1 MSDDKINPDH
11 YKSGDIQPI
20 DYMRA
25 KMSEEEFRGFLKGN
39 AIKYLSRAEM
49 KNGKEDY
56 EKALWYVSM
65 LAGKDPR
72 K

>member
-1 MSDDKINPDH
+1 MSNDKINPDH
-11 YKSGDIQPI
+11 YKSGGMELIDIFK
-20 DYMRA
+20 A
-25 KMSEEEFRGFLKGN
+25 KFTEEEFRGFLRMN
-39 AIKYLSRAEM
+39 ALKYLFRAEM